1 LLREARKLKPEN
13 QRLRMMLMVSRRTEG
28 EHGGLKKAEREVRR
42 AERAAGK
49 AKAKAAKSEA
59 KRAGVDE
66 PPTSNAATAF
76 GMRFS
81 APGR

>member
-1 LLREARKLKPEN
+1 
-13 QRLRMMLMVSRRTEG
+13 M
-28 EHGGLKKAEREVRR
+28 KKVEREVRR
-42 AERAAGK
+42 AERAAEK

-66 PPTSNAATAF
+66 PPTSNAATSS
-76 GMRFS
+76 GLRFS